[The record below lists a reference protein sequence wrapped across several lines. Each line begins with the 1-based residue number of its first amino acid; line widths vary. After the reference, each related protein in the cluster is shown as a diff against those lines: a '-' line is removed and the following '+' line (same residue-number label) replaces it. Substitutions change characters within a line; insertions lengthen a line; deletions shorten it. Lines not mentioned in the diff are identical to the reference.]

1 MAEETKDRIVEAAQ
15 RLFFGRGYET
25 TSIAE
30 IIKAVDIAKGT
41 FYHHFG
47 SKVELLDEIVA
58 RFTRELL
65 GAVEPIVDDPE
76 LTAVEKLRAFF
87 VRGFAWKV
95 ADADRFYALLRAIY
109 AEENLLFRMKVTE
122 RTISIVSPLLSAM
135 VRQGV
140 EEGSFDTPIPDR
152 AGELA
157 LRLSTALSGRS
168 AALFLEL
175 REDPSAADRID
186 ALSRDIEYA
195 MERLIGAP
203 SGTITILDRDDLYR
217 LAGKTHAASKE

>member
-1 MAEETKDRIVEAAQ
+1 MAEETRDRIVDAAQ
-15 RLFFGRGYET
+15 RLFFSRGYES

-47 SKVELLDEIVA
+47 SKVELLDEIVV
-58 RFTRELL
+58 RFTREVLA
-65 GAVEPIVDDPE
+65 AVEPIVDDPE

-87 VRGFAWKV
+87 VRGFAWKI
-95 ADADRFYALLRAIY
+95 ADAKRFYGLLRAIY
-109 AEENLLFRMKVTE
+109 ADDNILFRLKVTE
-122 RTISIVSPLLSAM
+122 RTISIVSPFLATM

-140 EEGSFDTPIPDR
+140 QEGAFDTPIPDR

-157 LRLSTALSGRS
+157 LRLSTALSQKS

-175 REDPSAADRID
+175 LKNPSAADRID

-203 SGTITILDRDDLYR
+203 SGTITILDRDDLYQ
-217 LAGKTHAASKE
+217 LAQNTGVASKE

>member
-1 MAEETKDRIVEAAQ
+1 MAEETKDRILSAAQ
-15 RLFFGRGYET
+15 RLFFSKGYES
-25 TSIAE
+25 TSVAE
-30 IIKAVDIAKGT
+30 IIAAVEIAKGT

-58 RFTRELL
+58 RFTREVLA
-65 GAVEPIVDDPE
+65 AVEPVVENPE
-76 LTAVEKLRAFF
+76 LSAEEKLRTFF

-95 ADADRFYALLRAIY
+95 ADADRFYGLLRAIY
-109 AEENLLFRMKVTE
+109 ADDNLLFRRKVTE
-122 RTISIVSPLLSAM
+122 RTVSIVSPLLAAM

-140 EEGSFDTPIPDR
+140 EEGAFDTPIPDR

-157 LRLSTALSGRS
+157 LRLATALSEQS

-175 REDPSAADRID
+175 LEDPTAAERID

-195 MERLIGAP
+195 MERLIGAR
-203 SGTITILDRDDLYR
+203 SGTITILNRDDLYQ
-217 LAGKTHAASKE
+217 LAGSVANKE